1 VDSRSP
7 VDTPCCYPPLVSYLR
22 YVQPMTQRF
31 AAERAI
37 SPTDGSSSSVVVDDA
52 FTLHHESCEYL
63 ASLRFRDRS
72 VNTERVYAGRLAL
85 FLTYCAATRLDW
97 HCVTVDDLARFQRWL
112 VTEPLRRRGHGCEPR
127 FRSSKTA
134 NAILTSVC
142 EFLRFASTSGW
153 FPPELVQQLSEPKYL
168 RRGPVGYDFGEDNQ
182 CRTVRSRALRLAEV
196 DSPPHFLAPDQITAA
211 MTALPRS
218 RDKLL
223 VAVLAESGMRIGEAL
238 GLRREDMHLLASNN
252 VLGCPVH
259 GPHIHV
265 RRRANANGSLAKS
278 RFPRSIPVTADVV
291 DLYADYQF
299 ERSEIPEGDSSDFVF
314 VNLYKP
320 PLGEPLRY
328 HNAKKFFERLSRTVG
343 FNLSPHMF
351 RHSAAT
357 RWLESGTPRDVVQ
370 ALLGHV
376 SPASMSVYFHPTNE
390 TMRAAVERARLTPAG
405 AVDE

>member
-1 VDSRSP
+1 MFR
-7 VDTPCCYPPLVSYLR
+7 
-22 YVQPMTQRF
+22 PMTQRF

-37 SPTDGSSSSVVVDDA
+37 SPTDGSSSFVVVDDA
-52 FTLHHESCEYL
+52 FTLHPESCEYL

-85 FLTYCAATRLDW
+85 FLTYCAESRLDW
-97 HCVTVDDLARFQRWL
+97 RSVTVDDLARFQRWL
-112 VTEPLRRRGHGCEPR
+112 VTEPLQRRGRSCEPR
-127 FRSSKTA
+127 FRSNKTA

-142 EFLRFASTSGW
+142 EFLRFASTRGW

-182 CRTVRSRALRLAEV
+182 FRTVRSRALRLAEV
-196 DSPPHFLAPDQITAA
+196 DTPPQSLTAEQIASVMA
-211 MTALPRS
+211 ALPRV

-223 VAVLAESGMRIGEAL
+223 VAILAESGMRIGEAL

-252 VLGCPVH
+252 VLGCAVR

-328 HNAKKFFERLSRTVG
+328 HNAKKLFERLSETVG
-343 FNLSPHMF
+343 FSLRPHMF

-390 TMRAAVERARLTPAG
+390 SMRAAVERARVTPAG
-405 AVDE
+405 GFDD

>member
-1 VDSRSP
+1 
-7 VDTPCCYPPLVSYLR
+7 
-22 YVQPMTQRF
+22 MTQRF

-37 SPTDGSSSSVVVDDA
+37 SPTDESISFVVVDDA
-52 FTLHHESCEYL
+52 YTLHSKACEYL

-85 FLTYCAATRLDW
+85 FLTYCAESRLDW
-97 HCVTVDDLARFQRWL
+97 QSITVDDLARFQRWL
-112 VTEPLRRRGHGCEPR
+112 ITTPIEQRSPRNTQRLRSH
-127 FRSSKTA
+127 KTA

-142 EFLRFASTSGW
+142 EFLRFASTRGW
-153 FPPELVQQLSEPKYL
+153 YAAELVQQISEPKYL
-168 RRGPVGYDFGEDNQ
+168 RRGPVGYDFGEDDQ
-182 CRTVRSRALRLAEV
+182 FRTVRSRALRLAEV
-196 DSPPHFLAPDQITAA
+196 ENPPPTLTAEQIAA
-211 MTALPRS
+211 VMQALPRM
-218 RDKLL
+218 RDRLL

-238 GLRREDMHLLASNN
+238 GLRREDMHLLGSNN
-252 VLGCPVH
+252 VLGCAIG

-278 RFPRSIPVTADVV
+278 RFPRSIPVTTELVDV
-291 DLYADYQF
+291 YADYRF
-299 ERSEIPEGDSSDFVF
+299 ERSAIPEGDDSDFVF

-320 PLGEPLRY
+320 PLGEALRY
-328 HNAKKFFERLSRTVG
+328 HNAKKLFERLSATVG
-343 FNLSPHMF
+343 FTVTPHMF

-390 TMRAAVERARLTPAG
+390 TMRAAVERARLAPIG
-405 AVDE
+405 APDE

>member
-1 VDSRSP
+1 
-7 VDTPCCYPPLVSYLR
+7 
-22 YVQPMTQRF
+22 
-31 AAERAI
+31 
-37 SPTDGSSSSVVVDDA
+37 
-52 FTLHHESCEYL
+52 
-63 ASLRFRDRS
+63 
-72 VNTERVYAGRLAL
+72 
-85 FLTYCAATRLDW
+85 
-97 HCVTVDDLARFQRWL
+97 
-112 VTEPLRRRGHGCEPR
+112 
-127 FRSSKTA
+127 
-134 NAILTSVC
+134 
-142 EFLRFASTSGW
+142 
-153 FPPELVQQLSEPKYL
+153 LVQQLSEPKYL
-168 RRGPVGYDFGEDNQ
+168 RRSPVGYDVGEDNQ
-182 CRTVRSRALRLAEV
+182 FRTVRSRALRLGEV
-196 DSPPHFLAPDQITAA
+196 DTPPQSLTAEQIASVMAA
-211 MTALPRS
+211 VPRV

-223 VAVLAESGMRIGEAL
+223 VAILAESGMRIGEAL

-252 VLGCPVH
+252 VLGCSVG

-320 PLGEPLRY
+320 PLGEPLCY
-328 HNAKKFFERLSRTVG
+328 HNVKKLFERLSESMG
-343 FNLSPHMF
+343 FNLRPHMF

-390 TMRAAVERARLTPAG
+390 SMRAAVEHALVTPVG
-405 AVDE
+405 GFDG

>member
-1 VDSRSP
+1 MFSG
-7 VDTPCCYPPLVSYLR
+7 DTPSCYPSLVSYVG
-22 YVQPMTQRF
+22 YVEPMTPRF

-37 SPTDGSSSSVVVDDA
+37 SPTDGSSSFVVVDDTYA
-52 FTLHHESCEYL
+52 LHSESCEYL
-63 ASLRFRDRS
+63 GSLRFRDRS

-85 FLTYCAATRLDW
+85 FLTYCAENRLDW
-97 HCVTVDDLARFQRWL
+97 HGVTVDDLARFQRRL
-112 VTEPLRRRGHGCEPR
+112 VTEPLQRRARSCEPR
-127 FRSSKTA
+127 FRSNKTA

-142 EFLRFASTSGW
+142 EFLRFASTKGW
-153 FPPELVQQLSEPKYL
+153 FAPELIQQISEPKYL

-182 CRTVRSRALRLAEV
+182 FRTVRSRTLRLAEV
-196 DSPPHFLAPDQITAA
+196 DTPPQSLTPNQIASVLA
-211 MTALPRS
+211 ALPRV

-252 VLGCPVH
+252 VLGCSVR

-278 RFPRSIPVTADVV
+278 RFPRSIPVTAGVV
-291 DLYADYQF
+291 GLYADYQF
-299 ERSEIPEGDSSDFVF
+299 ERSATPGGDSSDFVF

-320 PLGEPLRY
+320 PMGEPLRY
-328 HNAKKFFERLSRTVG
+328 HNAKKLFERLSATVG
-343 FNLSPHMF
+343 FRLSPHMF
-351 RHSAAT
+351 RHSAAS
-357 RWLESGTPRDVVQ
+357 RWLESGAPRDVVQ

-376 SPASMSVYFHPTNE
+376 SPASMSVYLHPTNE

-405 AVDE
+405 AFDG

>member
-1 VDSRSP
+1 M
-7 VDTPCCYPPLVSYLR
+7 TP
-22 YVQPMTQRF
+22 RF

-37 SPTDGSSSSVVVDDA
+37 SPTDGSSSFVVMDDRY
-52 FTLHHESCEYL
+52 TLHPETCEYL

-85 FLTYCAATRLDW
+85 FLTYCSQQRLDW
-97 HCVTVDDLARFQRWL
+97 RSITVGDLARFQSWL
-112 VTEPLRRRGHGCEPR
+112 VTAPLEHRTRNFKER
-127 FRSSKTA
+127 FRSNKTG

-142 EFLRFASTSGW
+142 EFLRFASSRGW
-153 FPPELVQQLSEPKYL
+153 FPPELAQQITEPKYL

-182 CRTVRSRALRLAEV
+182 FRTVRSRALRLTEV
-196 DSPPHFLAPDQITAA
+196 DVPPHSLTADQIASVT
-211 MTALPRS
+211 TALLHV
-218 RDKLL
+218 RDRLL
-223 VAVLAESGMRIGEAL
+223 VAILAESGMRIGEAL

-252 VLGCPVH
+252 VLGCAIH

-265 RRRANANGSLAKS
+265 RRRANTNGSLAKS
-278 RFPRSIPVTADVV
+278 RFPRSIPVTTDVV

-299 ERSEIPEGDSSDFVF
+299 ERSEISEGDTSDFVF

-328 HNAKKFFERLSRTVG
+328 HNAKKLFERLSATVG
-343 FNLSPHMF
+343 FSVSPHMF

-390 TMRAAVERARLTPAG
+390 TMRAAVERARLTPIG
-405 AVDE
+405 ARDD

>member
-1 VDSRSP
+1 MR
-7 VDTPCCYPPLVSYLR
+7 
-22 YVQPMTQRF
+22 QGF

-37 SPTDGSSSSVVVDDA
+37 SPTDGSSSFVVVDDT
-52 FTLHHESCEYL
+52 FTLHHESGEYL

-85 FLTYCAATRLDW
+85 FLTYCAEHRLDW
-97 HCVTVDDLARFQRWL
+97 RCVTVDDLARFQRWL
-112 VTEPLRRRGHGCEPR
+112 VTEPVQCRGRSREPR
-127 FRSSKTA
+127 LRSSKTA

-142 EFLRFASTSGW
+142 EFLRFASSRGW
-153 FPPELVQQLSEPKYL
+153 FPPELVQQISEPKYL
-168 RRGPVGYDFGEDNQ
+168 RRGPAGYDFGEDDQ
-182 CRTVRSRALRLAEV
+182 FRIVRSRALRLAEI
-196 DSPPHFLAPDQITAA
+196 DNPPRSLTADQIAA
-211 MTALPRS
+211 VMRALS
-218 RDKLL
+218 RVRDRLL

-238 GLRREDMHLLASNN
+238 GLRREDMHFLASNN
-252 VLGCPVH
+252 VLGCAVR

-278 RFPRSIPVTADVV
+278 RFPRSIPVTPDVV

-299 ERSEIPEGDSSDFVF
+299 ERSETPEVDRSDFVF

-328 HNAKKFFERLSRTVG
+328 HNAKKLFERLSATVG
-343 FNLSPHMF
+343 FTVTPHMF

-357 RWLESGTPRDVVQ
+357 RWLESDTPRDVVQ

-376 SPASMSVYFHPTNE
+376 SPASMSVYFHPSDE
-390 TMRAAVERARLTPAG
+390 TMRAAVERARLVPIG
-405 AVDE
+405 APDE